1 MVEFRVA
8 GAAGQDSTYGSYRAR
23 GQRGGA
29 DAARRALAL
38 DPVCAEGVA
47 PASAAGATG
56 AACEAWDVAWVARPE
71 GWSPPPPSLL
81 LPLPMSLLYTPSV
94 DNSYYN
100 RYYTGLGNP
109 APRGEARPRP
119 NPKPPARPPHL
130 PLPRRPRCPTPRKA
144 AGAPLARQ
152 ALLTNAK

>member
-1 MVEFRVA
+1 VVEFRVA

-71 GWSPPPPSLL
+71 GWYLPPPSLL

-94 DNSYYN
+94 PWESGAASKVLLD
-100 RYYTGLGNP
+100 P
-109 APRGEARPRP
+109 ATALQATLSRASCAAQAFV
-119 NPKPPARPPHL
+119 PARLSASAPQSRSHACILRALTPP
-130 PLPRRPRCPTPRKA
+130 
-144 AGAPLARQ
+144 
-152 ALLTNAK
+152 LLFP